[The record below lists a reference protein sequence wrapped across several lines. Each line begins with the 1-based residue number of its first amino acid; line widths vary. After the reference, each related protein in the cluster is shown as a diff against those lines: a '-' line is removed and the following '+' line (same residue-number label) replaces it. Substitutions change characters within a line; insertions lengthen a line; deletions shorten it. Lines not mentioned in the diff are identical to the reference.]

1 MDLEKELTHIK
12 KREIQAPIVKILLE
26 GFIEHFGQDKIL
38 PILNKII
45 EEDAINSGLELA
57 NIVGGNSMKDLT
69 RIVRDIWAKDDA
81 MKIEYIEENDDILSF
96 NVVKCRYVEAYE
108 KNNMKELGVFLSCNR
123 DKPFTTG
130 FNPNFELKRTQTIME
145 GAKICDF
152 RFIKK
157 KE

>member
-12 KREIQAPIVKILLE
+12 KREIQAPLLKVLLE
-26 GFIEHFGQDKIL
+26 GFIEHFGEDKIL
-38 PILNKII
+38 PILKKII
-45 EEDAINSGLELA
+45 EEDAFNSGIELA
-57 NIVGGNSMKDLT
+57 KFVGGNSMKDLAL
-69 RIVRDIWAKDDA
+69 IVRDIWAEDDA
-81 MKIEYIEENDDILSF
+81 MKIDYVEENDDILSF

-108 KNNMKELGVFLSCNR
+108 KYNMKELGVYLSCDR

-145 GAKICDF
+145 GSKICDF